1 MPGPSEQLI
10 FRRPPSASLA
20 AVGEP
25 YSSAVG
31 LLMEDPKSPPEK
43 GGPGAGD
50 AAGRLK
56 DKRRSRAGL
65 PKMVRRKHLEP
76 GPNLSSFAIPVR
88 MTPLSLLLVRRI
100 WLFTANAFER
110 WHEAAYFFYVH
121 GEDEHEGSCI
131 FEGALRSP
139 QLPRARGLCTLA
151 PPPYRLTHA
160 PDSSCHPP
168 PPRGR
173 AGENDIIESGS
184 EAGHHPLLGLEL
196 RSFARH
202 DFARVLGREEQGRGA
217 RGRRRH
223 RPRGIGRQERART
236 VWCGV
241 WGIGSRQDD
250 AGPTRVCHEL
260 SVEPLSSV

>member
-43 GGPGAGD
+43 GGSGAGD

-56 DKRRSRAGL
+56 DKRRSRASVR
-65 PKMVRRKHLEP
+65 KKVRRKLLEP
-76 GPNLSSFAIPVR
+76 APNLSSFAIPVR

-100 WLFTANAFER
+100 WLFSANAFER
-110 WHEAAYFFYVH
+110 LQDERERRDSH
-121 GEDEHEGSCI
+121 GQDEHDGGCI
-131 FEGALRSP
+131 FEGALLSP
-139 QLPRARGLCTLA
+139 RLARARGLCTLA

-173 AGENDIIESGS
+173 AGENDTIESDI
-184 EAGHHPLLGLEL
+184 EAGRHRLLRLEL

-202 DFARVLGREEQGRGA
+202 GFARGLGGEEHGRGA

-223 RPRGIGRQERART
+223 RHRGIGRQERAGT
-236 VWCGV
+236 VRCGV

>member
-1 MPGPSEQLI
+1 MREESELLI

-88 MTPLSLLLVRRI
+88 LTPLSLLLVRRI

-110 WHEAAYFFYVH
+110 WHEAVQLRTSSVKTSTSLVLPSKVRFFRL
-121 GEDEHEGSCI
+121 D
-131 FEGALRSP
+131 SP
-139 QLPRARGLCTLA
+139 
-151 PPPYRLTHA
+151 
-160 PDSSCHPP
+160 
-168 PPRGR
+168 
-173 AGENDIIESGS
+173 
-184 EAGHHPLLGLEL
+184 
-196 RSFARH
+196 
-202 DFARVLGREEQGRGA
+202 
-217 RGRRRH
+217 
-223 RPRGIGRQERART
+223 ERA
-236 VWCGV
+236 
-241 WGIGSRQDD
+241 
-250 AGPTRVCHEL
+250 AFAP
-260 SVEPLSSV
+260 

>member
-110 WHEAAYFFYVH
+110 WHEAVQLRTSSVKTSTMAVVFSKVRFFRL
-121 GEDEHEGSCI
+121 D
-131 FEGALRSP
+131 SP
-139 QLPRARGLCTLA
+139 
-151 PPPYRLTHA
+151 
-160 PDSSCHPP
+160 
-168 PPRGR
+168 
-173 AGENDIIESGS
+173 
-184 EAGHHPLLGLEL
+184 
-196 RSFARH
+196 
-202 DFARVLGREEQGRGA
+202 
-217 RGRRRH
+217 
-223 RPRGIGRQERART
+223 ERA
-236 VWCGV
+236 
-241 WGIGSRQDD
+241 
-250 AGPTRVCHEL
+250 AFAP
-260 SVEPLSSV
+260 